1 MGITNE
7 EQQIKAEIE
16 AQLFLKNHNID
27 YYERATVDAVVL
39 IMEQYEA
46 RLKEDLVAM
55 LTDIQLE
62 IEEIEMSNN
71 VPFGF
76 EPVNKFYEGI
86 SASSKLI
93 QQKIDKLKENNEPKE
108 RKND

>member
-39 IMEQYEA
+39 IMEQYEQ
-46 RLKEDLVAM
+46 RLKADMVAM
-55 LTDIQLE
+55 LTEIQME
-62 IEEIEMSNN
+62 YSEYASVWMEWNNTMSK
-71 VPFGF
+71 
-76 EPVNKFYEGI
+76 EQIAEKALK
-86 SASSKLI
+86 ASKYRMIDLL
-93 QQKIDKLKENNEPKE
+93 QQKIDKLKE
-108 RKND
+108 